1 MSAQFN
7 DNILS
12 HRDSKMTHRIV
23 LPADNTA
30 QSLNKLEMLD
40 RLIYD
45 MLVDESKALPKQML
59 ASVTATAVLKYE
71 KSWKLIQDATKNLI
85 AQQDVWLDEACS
97 YGDKGHPS
105 TIFIEYPPNSGFLV
119 YSDNRGNFKKKKS
132 EAPPAPPASTPTRAA
147 PSRAAR
153 ETAESQRIA
162 NLAAAQEREEKVS
175 VKFYDLDPELRAHK
189 GKDTDR
195 VGGIDHETHNLIGQL
210 YNRLSK
216 KCDRTPSINALVSE
230 TVPRNTMYQEAYAER
245 AKQKSIFLAS
255 HDEIEMYKK
264 ARQKL
269 AQKSNPKQ
277 AMEIEGE
284 KAAIDFMNARLYEIA
299 FWLADLK
306 AKVSGDAR
314 LEIRDE
320 VANLVRSF
328 VSDPQS
334 IRGGYLNFA
343 FLGAPGT
350 GKTQLAQSLG
360 SVISS
365 LGLLSTTN
373 FYSLTAP
380 DLIGEY
386 LGQTAIKTQKVL
398 LRGLEGVT
406 FIDEAYAL
414 AMKGSEYG
422 AEAIAQIV
430 ATLDKRKAE
439 MVLMVAGYKRDMEK
453 NFFGVNPGMARRFPY
468 QWELKSYS
476 HEDLMTIFKSYVAR
490 EEGKKTLD
498 YYVTEST
505 LAYFDRFLRLFHPYF
520 TNQGGD
526 VDNIFSSVKKMRSTL
541 GRPLNPEDLDKT
553 LELITNRV
561 RPKNELSEEK
571 KEVPR
576 CVRNLPV
583 ILASLRDGKSVEI
596 DSLQSCEESDGDERM
611 PNREEVSRNPR
622 KRQRRTLKQG
632 NNDPD
637 DVVFGSDYEASP

>member
-1 MSAQFN
+1 MF
-7 DNILS
+7 
-12 HRDSKMTHRIV
+12 
-23 LPADNTA
+23 
-30 QSLNKLEMLD
+30 
-40 RLIYD
+40 
-45 MLVDESKALPKQML
+45 
-59 ASVTATAVLKYE
+59 
-71 KSWKLIQDATKNLI
+71 
-85 AQQDVWLDEACS
+85 
-97 YGDKGHPS
+97 
-105 TIFIEYPPNSGFLV
+105 
-119 YSDNRGNFKKKKS
+119 
-132 EAPPAPPASTPTRAA
+132 
-147 PSRAAR
+147 
-153 ETAESQRIA
+153 
-162 NLAAAQEREEKVS
+162 
-175 VKFYDLDPELRAHK
+175 VKFYDLDLDLRELKGSPDSDRLQTTRA
-189 GKDTDR
+189 G
-195 VGGIDHETHNLIGQL
+195 VVEYPTHNSIVPL
-210 YNRLSK
+210 YTALTK

-255 HDEIEMYKK
+255 HNEIEMYKK
-264 ARQKL
+264 A
-269 AQKSNPKQ
+269 AQKFAPKSNQKRQ
-277 AMEIEGE
+277 GMDIDEE
-284 KAAIDFMNARLYEIA
+284 KTAVDFMNARLYEIA

-306 AKVSGDAR
+306 AKVSGNAR
-314 LEIRDE
+314 LDIRNE

-373 FYSLTAP
+373 FYSLTAA

-406 FIDEAYAL
+406 FLDEAYAL

-439 MVLMVAGYKRDMEK
+439 MVLMVAGYKREMEK

-476 HEDLMTIFKSYVAR
+476 HEDLMTIFQSYVAR
-490 EEGKKTLD
+490 EESKKTLD
-498 YYVTEST
+498 YYVTDDA
-505 LAYFDRFLRLFHPYF
+505 LAYFSRFLHLFHPYF

-553 LELITNRV
+553 LELITDRV

-576 CVRNLPV
+576 CVRNLPG
-583 ILASLRDGKSVEI
+583 ILRSLRDGQFVEI
-596 DSLQSCEESDGDERM
+596 DSLQSCEEDDGDEKM
-611 PNREEVSRNPR
+611 QPNLEEVSRNPR
-622 KRQRRTLKQG
+622 KRRRTRKQA
-632 NNDPD
+632 NNDQDGD
-637 DVVFGSDYEASP
+637 DVVSESY